1 MAASK
6 AGELATVFSLNSD
19 DVVFMFPRRE
29 TFGKEELAAGSKA
42 MAGVQIDRTSEIVDL
57 QALADWGLDANRL
70 RITITQPGGKRLV
83 RSGYTLTIVRKQRDA
98 TGSSPATRI
107 CWPPKVRRRCSFAK
121 PHERRGQSTRVPS
134 EVVQWPF
141 CGL

>member
-57 QALADWGLDANRL
+57 QALADWGWMRTAC
-70 RITITQPGGKRLV
+70 GS
-83 RSGYTLTIVRKQRDA
+83 RSRN
-98 TGSSPATRI
+98 PAVSRWSGPDT
-107 CWPPKVRRRCSFAK
+107 
-121 PHERRGQSTRVPS
+121 H
-134 EVVQWPF
+134 
-141 CGL
+141 